1 MLYSLLRSW
10 SVRPVL
16 KYFRQIFSRDGTAA
30 VDVGGAAG
38 VCSPPSDG
46 ALARDDK
53 KIRLAGLHLPRIH
66 VLVWM
71 ACALAAVRVF
81 LFSAA
86 FPFFNNVDEASH
98 FDMLLRHARG
108 EPQPRLAP
116 YSAEA
121 AEYISLY
128 GSAEFSGGPY
138 RFEGKEVLP
147 PTWMMTHSQGAAR
160 FRFGRS
166 FWKERIDQEGASAPL
181 YYAIAGAWWRL
192 GERGGLQ
199 GINLLYW
206 VRFLNIFFMTGII
219 WLGYWAA
226 RLVFT
231 GAFPRV
237 AAPLLLAFFPQH
249 IFYSIQS
256 DVLSPPFF
264 GLAFIAIIKMSQA
277 EIPGRGWAALAGS
290 ALAATVLVKASNLPL
305 LGIALPA
312 FVAWMAFLAKGN
324 KVRQAMPAIWVCL
337 ASLLLPLG
345 GWMLWNHCCGVG
357 WTGTAPKVRA
367 LDWTAKPIWH
377 WWPHPLFTLDGQGHF
392 WAKLLA
398 SFWRGEF
405 CWDYEPLSAM
415 WSDLF
420 YYLSSIIFV
429 AVNVPALFRS
439 GGLSYIQRVALAV
452 GLCSLASLALFQAVS
467 SIAFDFGSC
476 EYPSRAEPFFNS
488 GRLMMPALIPFMLLY
503 ARGLNVLLKPA
514 RRWWAKPGSLA
525 AILLLVTVSEVTLNL
540 PAFSS
545 LYNFYHRV
553 SFDQA
558 AAHLPADYLVARPQ
572 AALAQREAR

>member
-1 MLYSLLRSW
+1 M
-10 SVRPVL
+10 
-16 KYFRQIFSRDGTAA
+16 
-30 VDVGGAAG
+30 
-38 VCSPPSDG
+38 
-46 ALARDDK
+46 
-53 KIRLAGLHLPRIH
+53 
-66 VLVWM
+66 LVWV
-71 ACALAAVRVF
+71 ACAIAAFRVF

-98 FDMLLRHARG
+98 FDMVLRHARG
-108 EPQPRLAP
+108 DAQPRMAP

-128 GSAEFSGGPY
+128 SSPEFAGGPY
-138 RFEGKEVLP
+138 RFEGKELLP
-147 PTWMMTHSQGAAR
+147 PTWMMTHSQGATR

-166 FWKERIDQEGASAPL
+166 FWGERIDQEGASAPL

-192 GERGGLQ
+192 GEYGGLQ
-199 GINLLYW
+199 GIDLLYW
-206 VRFLNIFFMTGII
+206 VRFLNIFFITGII

-231 GAFPRV
+231 AAFPQV

-256 DVLSPPFF
+256 DVLSPLLF
-264 GLAFIAIIKMSQA
+264 GFAFIAVIKLAQA
-277 EIPGRGWAALAGS
+277 EVPRLGWAALAGS
-290 ALAATVLVKASNLPL
+290 ALAGTVLVKASNLPL
-305 LGIALPA
+305 LAIALPA
-312 FVAWMAFLAKGN
+312 FIVWIARLAKAG
-324 KVRQAMPAIWVCL
+324 KVRPAMPALWVCL
-337 ASLLLPLG
+337 ASLLLPMG
-345 GWMLWNHCCGVG
+345 GWMFWNHYSGVG
-357 WTGTAPKVRA
+357 WTGTAPKICA
-367 LDWTAKPIWH
+367 LDWTAKPISQ
-377 WWPHPLFTLDGQGHF
+377 WWPHPFFTLDGQGHF

-439 GGLSYIQRVALAV
+439 GPLSNLQRVTLAF
-452 GLCSLASLALFQAVS
+452 GLCSLASLVLFQAVS

-476 EYPSRAEPFFNS
+476 EYPSKAEPFFNS
-488 GRLMMPALIPFMLLY
+488 GRLMMPALIPFILLY
-503 ARGLNVLLKPA
+503 VCGLNSLLKSP
-514 RRWWAKPGSLA
+514 RHEWAKPASLA
-525 AILLLVTVSEVTLNL
+525 AILLLITVSEATLNW

-545 LYNFYHRV
+545 EYNFFHRV
-553 SFDQA
+553 PFDQA
-558 AAHLPADYLVARPQ
+558 TAHLPADYLVARPQ
-572 AALAQREAR
+572 TALAQREAR

>member
-1 MLYSLLRSW
+1 
-10 SVRPVL
+10 VF
-16 KYFRQIFSRDGTAA
+16 KNFRQILSMDGSAAFEAGSTASVPVPLSTGPFTRA
-30 VDVGGAAG
+30 SEKG
-38 VCSPPSDG
+38 SP
-46 ALARDDK
+46 
-53 KIRLAGLHLPRIH
+53 LPTIH
-66 VLVWM
+66 MPGLVWL
-71 ACALAAVRVF
+71 ACAFAAIRVF

-108 EPQPRLAP
+108 DVQPHLAC

-128 GSAEFSGGPY
+128 SSPEFSGSPY
-138 RFEGKEVLP
+138 RFEGKELLP
-147 PTWMMTHSQGAAR
+147 PTWCMTGSQGAVR

-166 FWKERIDQEGASAPL
+166 FWGERIDQEGTSAPL

-192 GERGGLQ
+192 GEDGGLH

-231 GAFPRV
+231 DSFPRL
-237 AAPLLLAFFPQH
+237 AAPLLLAVFPQH

-256 DVLSPPFF
+256 DVVSPLLF
-264 GLAFIAIIKMSQA
+264 GLAFIAVIKMAQA
-277 EIPGRGWAALAGS
+277 EVPALGWAALAGS

-305 LGIALPA
+305 LGIALLA
-312 FVAWMAFLAKGN
+312 FMAWTARLAKTGQ
-324 KVRQAMPAIWVCL
+324 VRPAMPAIWVCL
-337 ASLLLPLG
+337 ASLLLPIA
-345 GWMLWNHCCGVG
+345 GWMLWNYCSRVG
-357 WTGTAPKVRA
+357 WTGTAPKIRA

-405 CWDYEPLSAM
+405 CWNYESLSAM

-429 AVNVPALFRS
+429 AVNVPALFRG
-439 GGLSYIQRVALAV
+439 GGLSRGQRVALSF

-467 SIAFDFGSC
+467 SVAFDFGSC

-503 ARGLNVLLKPA
+503 ARGLNSLLEPV
-514 RRWWAKPGSLA
+514 RHWWAKPASLA
-525 AILLLVTVSEVTLNL
+525 AILLLITVSEATLNG

-545 LYNFYHRV
+545 LYNFFHRV
-553 SFDQA
+553 PFAQA
-558 AAHLPADYLVARPQ
+558 TAHLPADYLIAHPPHQ
-572 AALAQREAR
+572 SPKK